1 MVSPKLF
8 NSSYMANSDIQILQ
22 FGTGNFLRAF
32 FEPMV
37 QELNKNGNN
46 LNICIIQTTTGNT
59 LEKLK
64 SQNFQYHV
72 LEAGFRSGQRI
83 QQTQQITCVKDGLKL
98 PEESKKFLDFAAS
111 PPIKWIISNVTE
123 AGMVWKNEE
132 PMEKFAESFPGRLT
146 QWLYHRFVKNP
157 KLETVILPCELL
169 PSNGDLLRDFVLR
182 HAKNWEL
189 PAPFSSWIDEKV
201 LFLNSLVDRIVPG
214 FPSHLDFKLK
224 EVDPLLVQ
232 TEPYSF
238 WAIEGSESIRHK
250 LPFLGSDSEVKLA
263 GNISGFALRKV
274 RILNGAHTAMTG
286 DGLLKGIFSVGEWIE
301 HPNREAFL
309 LAMIQEEIIPTIGL
323 DQAELNDYSQE
334 VIDRFKNPF
343 VTHKLSDISLN
354 SIAKIKS
361 RLIPTME
368 DFKNI
373 TGNYPHKL
381 SFCLISLVLFYLRN
395 PEKIRDSPD
404 IKEWFEAIGNS
415 KSESENLKEA
425 LSTWL
430 NLKWNPVFESAYSK
444 LG

>member
-8 NSSYMANSDIQILQ
+8 KSSYMANSDIQILQ

-32 FEPMV
+32 VEPMV
-37 QELNKNGNN
+37 QELNENGNN
-46 LNICIIQTTTGNT
+46 LNICIIQTTSGNT

-72 LEAGFRSGQRI
+72 LEAGFRSGQSI
-83 QQTQQITCVKDGLKL
+83 QQTLQITCIKDGLKL
-98 PEESKKFLDFAAS
+98 PEESKKFLDFAS
-111 PPIKWIISNVTE
+111 FPSIKWIISNVTE

-146 QWLYHRFVKNP
+146 QWLYHRFIANP
-157 KLETVILPCELL
+157 ELETVILPCELL
-169 PSNGDLLRDFVLR
+169 PSNGDLLLDFVRR
-182 HAKNWEL
+182 HAQNWEL
-189 PAPFSSWIDEKV
+189 PAEFFSWIDEKV
-201 LFLNSLVDRIVPG
+201 IFLNSLVDRIVPG
-214 FPSHLDFKLK
+214 FPSHLDLKLK
-224 EVDPLLVQ
+224 EEDPLLVQ

-250 LPFLGSDSEVKLA
+250 LPFLDSNSEVKLA
-263 GNISGFALRKV
+263 RNISGFSLRKV

-286 DGLLKGIFSVGEWIE
+286 DGLLKGIFSVREWIE
-301 HPNREAFL
+301 NPDREKFL
-309 LAMIQEEIIPTIGL
+309 IEMIQEEIIPTIGL
-323 DQAELNDYSQE
+323 DRAELTYYSQE

-354 SIAKIKS
+354 SISKIKS

-368 DFKNI
+368 DFRNI
-373 TGNYPHKL
+373 TGNYPDKL

-395 PEKIRDSPD
+395 PDKIRDSPD
-404 IKEWFEAIGNS
+404 IKEWFETIGNS
-415 KSESENLKEA
+415 KTESENLKEA
-425 LSTWL
+425 LSIWL
-430 NLKWNPVFESAYSK
+430 NLDWNSVFEFAYSK